1 MRLAASDELQ
11 APVRVR
17 VTLLSSPLGV
27 VVVFVVAV
35 LRVVAVHVAV
45 EESLLLAFRQRLQ
58 PATERVVLREERTVL
73 RRERIHVILQAEHSF
88 CRQNV

>member
-1 MRLAASDELQ
+1 M
-11 APVRVR
+11 R

-58 PATERVVLREERTVL
+58 PATERIVLREKRTVRLTERTVL
-73 RRERIHVILQAEHSF
+73 YAEA
-88 CRQNV
+88 